1 MESVSGP
8 EGGGSLITDRQ
19 VRRLFALVKT
29 EQSREIAASKAGMDA
44 KTARKYV
51 RLGRLPSE
59 VESVPRWRT
68 RPDPF
73 AEVWAEVRELFQS
86 NAGLEAKT
94 VFAHLQRRYPGRFQ
108 DGQLRTLQRKVK
120 QWRASEGP
128 SREVFFAQR
137 HHPGRLAASDFTHME
152 ELQITVQGQ
161 SFPHLIYHFV
171 LTYSNWE
178 AGTVCFSESF
188 ESLSEGLQNALWQLG
203 KVPERHR
210 TDRLSTA
217 VNNTTRPAE
226 FTTRYDA
233 LLRCYGLAGEKI
245 QAGRGNENGDVEQ
258 RHHRFKRAVE
268 QELLL
273 RGSRD
278 FASVDEYQRF
288 LQALFT
294 RLNAG
299 RRQRL
304 LEEMAVM
311 RGLPGRRLESV
322 KREQVKVDS
331 GSLIYVDR
339 NVYSVP
345 SRLIGEQVE
354 ARLSMDRVEVWYGQR
369 KVAEMPRLRGRRKHR
384 VDYRHIIDWLV
395 RKPGAFANYRY
406 RDELFPTSRFRMV
419 FDVLEER
426 HGSRGSKEYLRILEL
441 AARESEARVDEALRT
456 LLYQA
461 EEQISAQRIEQLVCS
476 EAHAELRDVVVA
488 AVDLS
493 LFDRLYAAAEVLQ

>member
-1 MESVSGP
+1 MEN
-8 EGGGSLITDRQ
+8 
-19 VRRLFALVKT
+19 T
-29 EQSREIAASKAGMDA
+29 ERTEEIAASKAGMDA
-44 KTARKYV
+44 KTARRYR

-59 VESVPRWRT
+59 LEPVPRWRT

-73 AEVWAEVRELFQS
+73 VGVWVEIRELLGA

-94 VFAHLQRRYPGRFQ
+94 IFEYLQRNNPGHFQ

-120 QWRASEGP
+120 NWRATDGP
-128 SREVFFAQR
+128 GREVFFSQQ
-137 HHPGRLAASDFTHME
+137 HHPGRLGASDFTHME
-152 ELQITVQGQ
+152 QLGVTIQGQ

-188 ESLSEGLQNALWQLG
+188 ESLSEGLQNALWELG
-203 KVPERHR
+203 KAPERHR

-217 VNNTTRPAE
+217 VNNTVRPAE
-226 FTTRYDA
+226 FTDRYEG
-233 LLRCYGLAGEKI
+233 LMRYYGLTGEKI
-245 QAGRGNENGDVEQ
+245 QAGHGNENGDVEQ

-278 FASVDEYQRF
+278 FASAVEYRRF
-288 LQALFT
+288 LQALFV

-304 LEEMAVM
+304 AEEMALM
-311 RGLPGRRLESV
+311 RELPERRMESA
-322 KREQVKVDS
+322 KRERVKVDS

-345 SRLIGEQVE
+345 SRLIGEIVE
-354 ARLSMDRVEVWYGQR
+354 ARMTMDQVEVWYGQR
-369 KVAEMPRLRGRRKHR
+369 KVVEMPRLRGRRKHR

-395 RKPGAFANYRY
+395 RKPGAFENYRY
-406 RDELFPTSRFRMV
+406 RDELFPTSRFRMA
-419 FDVLEER
+419 FDALEER
-426 HGSRGSKEYLRILEL
+426 HGVRGGKEYLLILEL
-441 AARESEARVDEALRT
+441 AAKESEAKVDEALRT
-456 LLYQA
+456 LL
-461 EEQISAQRIEQLVCS
+461 ELSEVEISARRIEEMLGFEQRVS
-476 EAHAELRDVVVA
+476 LREVEVA
-488 AVDLS
+488 AVDLRI
-493 LFDRLYAAAEVLQ
+493 FDQLCTAPEVLQ